1 MPNLRLLFIS
11 FFLLFFWVHSQED
24 TPIARFRRYLQFNT
38 AHPNPNYADPV
49 SFLLSQANAIG
60 LKSRTLEFV
69 PSKPLLL
76 LTWPGSDPSLPSLLF
91 NSHLDSVPA
100 EPSKWI
106 HPPFSATLTPDGKIY
121 ARGAQDDKCI
131 AMQYLEAI
139 RNLKAKGFTPLR
151 TVHISYVP
159 DEEIGGVDGSEK
171 FVQSKEFEDLN
182 VGFVLDEGQASTGDE
197 FRVFYADRSPW
208 GLIIKASGAPGHGSR
223 MYDNGAMENL
233 MKSVEVITKF
243 RESQFDVVKS
253 GEAMNAEVISVNPVY
268 LKAGTPSPTGFV
280 MNMQP
285 SEAEAGFDLRLPPTA
300 DPDLIKKRIAQEW
313 APATRNMTYK
323 LIQKGPIRDYQGRP
337 LMTLTNESNPWWPVF
352 KQAIEAAG
360 GKLSRPE
367 ILASTTDTRFMRQRG
382 IPALGFSPMTNT
394 PILLHDHNEFLKD
407 TVYLRGIEVYES
419 VISSLSSFKGES
431 N

>member
-1 MPNLRLLFIS
+1 MPSLRLLVLF
-11 FFLLFFWVHSQED
+11 FFLFFSVHSQED
-24 TPIARFRRYLQFNT
+24 TPIARFLRYLQFNT
-38 AHPNPNYADPV
+38 AHPNPNYADPI
-49 SFLLSQANAIG
+49 SFLISQANAIG
-60 LKSRTLEFV
+60 LQARTLEFTL
-69 PSKPLLL
+69 SKPLLL
-76 LTWPGSDPSLPSLLF
+76 LTWPGSNPSLPSVLF

-106 HPPFSATLTPDGKIY
+106 YPPFSATLAPDGKIY

-139 RNLKAKGFTPLR
+139 RNLKANGFTPLR

-159 DEEIGGVDGSEK
+159 DEEIGGFDGSAK
-171 FVQSKEFEDLN
+171 FTGSKEFEDLN

-197 FRVFYADRSPW
+197 FRVFYADRTPW
-208 GLIIKASGAPGHGSR
+208 ELKIKATGDPGHGSR
-223 MYDNGAMENL
+223 LYDNGAMENL

-243 RESQFDVVKS
+243 RESQFDIVKS
-253 GEAMNAEVISVNPVY
+253 GEAMNSEVISVNPVY
-268 LKAGTPSPTGFV
+268 LKAGIPSPTGFV

-285 SEAEAGFDLRLPPTA
+285 SEGEAGFDLRLPPTA
-300 DPDLIKKRIAQEW
+300 DPDLIKKRIAEEW
-313 APATRNMTYK
+313 APARRNMTYEV
-323 LIQKGPIRDYQGRP
+323 IEKGPIRDYLDCP
-337 LMTLTNESNPWWPVF
+337 LMTLTNDSNPWWPVF

-367 ILASTTDTRFMRQRG
+367 ILASTTDARFMRQRG
-382 IPALGFSPMTNT
+382 IPTFGFSPMTNT

-431 N
+431 Y